1 MTPLGEGI
9 EAWAAL
15 IPPSSASAAVA
26 PSTAFDFVEKLRE
39 LNFEPF
45 DMLAFASL
53 PEWWAT
59 RKSQA
64 DGLKLS

>member
-9 EAWAAL
+9 DAWAAL

-53 PEWWAT
+53 PE
-59 RKSQA
+59 
-64 DGLKLS
+64 